1 MDKALQTG
9 KMSNSLRKKLLRE
22 GDTEIVNQINA
33 VKKGKEEEKEAK
45 REKRLEKRAEI
56 EKRKLNTATFE
67 IEKAFFPG
75 FESPVSI
82 IRGKKED
89 GNSKELNEFR
99 RVRTIRERFEEKTK
113 AFDKPKPQKVD
124 VNINGTLKLK
134 GDKGQ
139 AVDVVA
145 EIKRNP
151 KLMQEITEMVLKQ
164 MNTMQHGAYVD
175 QKVNGATSAG
185 SRV

>member
-1 MDKALQTG
+1 M
-9 KMSNSLRKKLLRE
+9 NY
-22 GDTEIVNQINA
+22 
-33 VKKGKEEEKEAK
+33 
-45 REKRLEKRAEI
+45 
-56 EKRKLNTATFE
+56 
-67 IEKAFFPG
+67 
-75 FESPVSI
+75 
-82 IRGKKED
+82 
-89 GNSKELNEFR
+89 EFR
-99 RVRTIRERFEEKTK
+99 RVRTTRERFEEKTK
-113 AFDKPKPQKVD
+113 TFEKVGPSKID

-151 KLMQEITEMVLKQ
+151 KLMQEIAEMVMKQ

-175 QKVNGATSAG
+175 QKVNGVTTAN